1 MKDAIQSPR
10 RNLYTLK
17 MPHGVVLIKQDHE
30 SAHVTFKGQ
39 NFHGGSCFRI
49 VPWDSVESKELPQDA
64 QLWEEKGCSPAH
76 LTLGLQAA
84 PSAPQGL
91 PQLLEGFQDTMALSV
106 PLLPD
111 SCLAKTCAAPLS
123 RYSETT
129 SQRKGTSKFLPLP
142 PACIQTRLFRG

>member
-17 MPHGVVLIKQDHE
+17 MPHGLVLIKQDHE

-49 VPWDSVESKELPQDA
+49 VPWDSVKSKELPQDA

-84 PSAPQGL
+84 PPAPQGL
-91 PQLLEGFQDTMALSV
+91 SQLLEGFQDTMALTVFHSCTTPAWQKLV
-106 PLLPD
+106 LPH
-111 SCLAKTCAAPLS
+111 SPGT
-123 RYSETT
+123 
-129 SQRKGTSKFLPLP
+129 QRLP
-142 PACIQTRLFRG
+142 TKEKE